1 MRTDGIVSV
10 NVLDHVSHSDG
21 TTVTLQQKLQYDKDT
36 FKGLVFVSGDTVR
49 YQASKQTG
57 VFPVTYTVKDN
68 LGNSASGTITI
79 TVHQKDA
86 KNKAAPT
93 PQDVEAQ
100 VAAGQKVRIP
110 ITLTGIDVDGD
121 DDQLLGLGNKAPQ
134 LGRITEVGDVL
145 HDLRGVRGLVGHR
158 HVLYAVEVSD
168 RPARTGTGQGGR
180 VPGRVRSACTR
191 GTTITCARTRRPR
204 CR

>member
-1 MRTDGIVSV
+1 MSHKRVYLTARQVPTKPVEITYTVANAAGSSTGTIVLQPPALTAGNSAPKASNVNTQVRTDGIVSV

-93 PQDVEAQ
+93 PQAS
-100 VAAGQKVRIP
+100 RRRWP
-110 ITLTGIDVDGD
+110 
-121 DDQLLGLGNKAPQ
+121 
-134 LGRITEVGDVL
+134 
-145 HDLRGVRGLVGHR
+145 
-158 HVLYAVEVSD
+158 
-168 RPARTGTGQGGR
+168 
-180 VPGRVRSACTR
+180 RVRK
-191 GTTITCARTRRPR
+191 CAYQLH
-204 CR
+204 